1 MTNSTLFDDVH
12 AMDRFPYAAA
22 ASLFRRPWLQEVFV
36 HRARDL
42 NGWATLRSIRQGG
55 GF

>member
-1 MTNSTLFDDVH
+1 MNAPLFDDVH

-22 ASLFRRPWLQEVFV
+22 ASLFRSPRLQEVFV
-36 HRARDL
+36 HRARNL
-42 NGWATLRSIRQGG
+42 NGWAAFRSTRQGS